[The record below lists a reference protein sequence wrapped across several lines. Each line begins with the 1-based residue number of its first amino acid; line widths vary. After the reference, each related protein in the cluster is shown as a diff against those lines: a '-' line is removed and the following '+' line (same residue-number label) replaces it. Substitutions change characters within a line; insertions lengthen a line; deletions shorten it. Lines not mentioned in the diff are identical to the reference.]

1 MSSLEKIHEHINA
14 VFLAAQKGTQTLSVP
29 SSGHAV
35 YDKSIQQLNELLALF
50 HESKACLAQDA
61 IFKQLFDYSTEA
73 YAVLKDEAF
82 IELNVAALKS
92 LGYENKN
99 ELLGFHPTQVST
111 PLQADGQS
119 SKEKLAQLL
128 NTMTNNSSQSFE
140 WRFEQKNGNSFPAH
154 VLLTCLLNKKAER
167 VFLMG
172 IRNISRQK
180 QNEQALHQALGEI
193 DKVKR
198 RAELILA
205 SAGEGIYGI
214 DINGHTTFAN
224 KAASQMVGYTL
235 EEMLGKSQHQLI
247 HHSHAQGQHYPAEQC
262 PIYAAF
268 NDGQVHHV
276 DKDVFWRKDGSS
288 FPVEYTSTPMHNEAG
303 ELIGAVV
310 VFKDIS
316 ERKRA
321 EQALEQALNE
331 VQLLKEK
338 LEQENEYLQ
347 QEIKRAKNFEEII
360 SQNKGFK
367 KVFTQI
373 EQVAPTDA
381 SVLILGES
389 GTGKELIARAV
400 HNLSYRQDRALVKIN
415 CAVLPANLI
424 ESELFG
430 HEKGAFTGAIAQK
443 IGRFELADGGTI
455 FLDEVGEIPIELQ
468 AKLLR
473 VLQEGEF
480 ERLGSNKTLKVNVRI
495 IAATNRD
502 LLQEIEQGKF
512 REDLYYRLNVFPIHV
527 PALRERADDIPF
539 LVDHFMKKFATKFGK
554 KVNSV
559 SKKGMNELMTYQWPG
574 NIRELENVIERAVI
588 LSPSTKLE
596 LSNALPKSNTKNLRN
611 NKFSSL
617 EEYERAYIL
626 KVLKHCHWRISG
638 DKGAAKILG
647 LKRTTLDARI
657 KKLGIEKP

>member
-268 NDGQVHHV
+268 NDGQVHHI

-360 SQNKGFK
+360 SQNKDFK

-596 LSNALPKSNTKNLRN
+596 LSNALPKSNSKNLRN